1 MENVF
6 INPARN
12 EWRSIL
18 QRPAFDTKA
27 LEEKVSAILADVKL
41 NGDVAVKKY
50 ATQFDGVQLSEIRVS
65 SAELDEAESMV
76 EDELRAAILI
86 AKNNIEK
93 FHAAQAV
100 EEKQIETT

>member
-6 INPARN
+6 INPAKN

-41 NGDVAVKKY
+41 NGDDAVKKY
-50 ATQFDGVQLSEIRVS
+50 ATQFDGVQLSDLKVS
-65 SAELDEAESMV
+65 LLELDEAEGMV
-76 EDELRAAILI
+76 EEGLRAAILI
-86 AKNNIEK
+86 AKNNIEN
-93 FHAAQAV
+93 F
-100 EEKQIETT
+100 TGTGR